1 MSFFSGLKNLFSKWI
16 YALIVISFIISWFLI
31 LFGYTFIPFEQYN
44 RVIIIVI
51 EILFGFCLILF
62 IVSFFKPVDE
72 VRLPYILIALF
83 LSLPILLIFLD
94 IFPIF
99 FYFCVIANQIL
110 TAFFAFK
117 VCKDTAVK
125 FDSYLYDIKKVRI
138 PGRIFEFMVVSFLNW
153 WFLRLTGNFFNS
165 LGGPNSGLLILF
177 RIISWIDII
186 LFGIVLLRVIIL
198 KKFAA
203 YIPLFLIL
211 SFFYVFYRIFDIYVA
226 LIIPDSNTYKFTS
239 FIVDLI
245 IFLYI
250 MGAIFDRIDY
260 LKEELRI
267 IRADTIAL
275 FIILMKLIVQV
286 SKIFPNIPGVEVT
299 PDIRQD
305 VSILYI
311 FLFFTLIIGLYTI
324 FKQKMGK
331 GKNKNI

>member
-1 MSFFSGLKNLFSKWI
+1 MSFFSGLKKLFSKWI
-16 YALIVISFIISWFLI
+16 YAIIIISFIISWFLI

-62 IVSFFKPVDE
+62 FISFFKPVDE
-72 VRLPYILIALF
+72 LRLIYILIALF
-83 LSLPILLIFLD
+83 LALPILLIFLD

-99 FYFCVIANQIL
+99 FSFCVIANQIL

-117 VCKDTAVK
+117 VCKDAALKV
-125 FDSYLYDIKKVRI
+125 DSYLYGVEKIRI
-138 PGRIFEFMVVSFLNW
+138 PGRILEFILFSFSNW
-153 WFLRLTGNFFNS
+153 WLLRLTGNFFNS
-165 LGGPNSGLLILF
+165 LVGSNSGLLILF

-211 SFFYVFYRIFDIYVA
+211 SFFYVFYRIFDIYATV
-226 LIIPDSNTYKFTS
+226 IIPDSNTYKFTS
-239 FIVDLI
+239 FVVDLI

-260 LKEELRI
+260 LKEKLRI

-286 SKIFPNIPGVEVT
+286 SKIIPNIPGVEVP

-305 VSILYI
+305 ITILYI

-324 FKQKMGK
+324 FKQKMK
-331 GKNKNI
+331 KEKK